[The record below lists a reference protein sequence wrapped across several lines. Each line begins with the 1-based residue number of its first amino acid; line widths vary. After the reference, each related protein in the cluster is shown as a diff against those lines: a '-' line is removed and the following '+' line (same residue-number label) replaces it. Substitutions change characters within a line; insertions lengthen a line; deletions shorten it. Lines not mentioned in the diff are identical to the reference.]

1 MSIAES
7 ERSLYVEFLMGLKG
21 ILLIQRELSMG
32 QHLNELLEKVD
43 KIIQNPKPDLEIDNG
58 ELRRNNCVEKY
69 AEFIPL
75 TAQESLLSLS
85 MAAEEN
91 STLLAS
97 SPSPTLTSTSSKACS
112 SSSSGSTSC
121 PSPSSEQPPR
131 PEERLP
137 GGTKRFSTVRRSPSP
152 YRGTTTST
160 AAVYCA
166 PPVIAGSVQAGPGTG
181 TLRNTRPRARAGA
194 ATRTRGYSD
203 EDEEVSFYM
212 TDPLVSEVLNTF

>member
-1 MSIAES
+1 MAES
-7 ERSLYVEFLMGLKG
+7 ERSLYVEILMGLKG
-21 ILLIQRELSMG
+21 ILLIQRELSIG
-32 QHLNELLEKVD
+32 KHLNELLEKVD
-43 KIIQNPKPDLEIDNG
+43 KIIQNPKPDIEIDNG

-85 MAAEEN
+85 MAAEDN

-97 SPSPTLTSTSSKACS
+97 SPSPTLTSNSSKACS

-152 YRGTTTST
+152 YRGTTA

-166 PPVIAGSVQAGPGTG
+166 PPVIAGSVQAGRG
-181 TLRNTRPRARAGA
+181 TLRNTRPRARAA
-194 ATRTRGYSD
+194 PRTRGYSD

-212 TDPLVSEVLNTF
+212 TDPLVSDVLNTF

>member
-32 QHLNELLEKVD
+32 QHLNELLEKLD
-43 KIIQNPKPDLEIDNG
+43 KIIQNPKPDIEIDNG

-97 SPSPTLTSTSSKACS
+97 SPSPTLTSSSSKACS

-131 PEERLP
+131 AEERHT

-152 YRGTTTST
+152 YRGTNTA

-181 TLRNTRPRARAGA
+181 TLRNTRARGGA

>member
-1 MSIAES
+1 
-7 ERSLYVEFLMGLKG
+7 MGLKG

-32 QHLNELLEKVD
+32 QHLNELLEKLD
-43 KIIQNPKPDLEIDNG
+43 KIIQNPKADLEIDNG

-97 SPSPTLTSTSSKACS
+97 SPSPTLTSASSKACS
-112 SSSSGSTSC
+112 SSGGSTSC

-131 PEERLP
+131 AEERLP
-137 GGTKRFSTVRRSPSP
+137 G
-152 YRGTTTST
+152 
-160 AAVYCA
+160 
-166 PPVIAGSVQAGPGTG
+166 
-181 TLRNTRPRARAGA
+181 
-194 ATRTRGYSD
+194 
-203 EDEEVSFYM
+203 
-212 TDPLVSEVLNTF
+212 